1 MVEAKQSAKERLDTP
16 GRLRGWRRVGL
27 DGDAFG
33 RLSEWVARLMGS
45 PAFII
50 WMSVFIVIWIVLN
63 STVLSLDPAP
73 SFIMLTLLLS
83 IEAAYSAPLILLAQ
97 SRQEQRD
104 RAMLAEDRRVV
115 AQSRADTDYLAREI
129 AALRQSVGEVATR
142 DFVRTEVRDVVRIE
156 LRDQLRQ
163 LLLELDKRY
172 VTETASEDVSA

>member
-1 MVEAKQSAKERLDTP
+1 MAETKLNADERLDTP
-16 GRLRGWRRVGL
+16 GRLRGWRFGGV

-33 RLSEWVARLMGS
+33 RFSEWVARVMGS

-50 WMSVFIVIWIVLN
+50 WMTVFIIVWIVLN
-63 STVLSLDPAP
+63 STIFDLDPAP

-83 IEAAYSAPLILLAQ
+83 VEAAYSAPLILLAQ

-104 RAMLAEDRRVV
+104 RAALAEDRRVA

-142 DFVRTEVRDVVRIE
+142 DFVRSEVRDVIRVE
-156 LRDQLRQ
+156 LREQLRE
-163 LLLELDKRY
+163 LLSELDRRL
-172 VTETASEDVSA
+172 EPEDDAASTKP